1 MYFALTESISVD
13 FLCGLFAGVES
24 DTAFD
29 NTEFELWLY
38 FRTLA
43 SSQDFSFSWKSS

>member
-29 NTEFELWLY
+29 STEFELW
-38 FRTLA
+38 FEFWTLT
-43 SSQDFSFSWKSS
+43 SNENSILVEKNS